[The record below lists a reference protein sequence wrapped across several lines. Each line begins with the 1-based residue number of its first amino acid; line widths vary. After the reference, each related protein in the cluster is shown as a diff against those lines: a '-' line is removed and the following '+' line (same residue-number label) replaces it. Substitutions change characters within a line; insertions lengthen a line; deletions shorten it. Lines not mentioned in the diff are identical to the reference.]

1 MYKLKEQVVRA
12 FAGDV
17 SLLAKEDLTV
27 NVFYVLNG
35 KKLKHYLIMMLAA
48 VFTVGV
54 IYAERGNITV
64 FKQEE
69 GPAAIYK
76 VDTDQKVLAL
86 TFDISWGETRAEPII
101 DILQQKGVKK
111 ATFFLSSPW
120 SEAHPDIVKKIVDAG
135 YEIGSHGHK
144 HDNYSQMTDEEI
156 RKQLRTAH
164 NVLSQVTGKAP
175 TLLRL
180 PNGDFD
186 KRVLKIADELG
197 YKTIQWDTDSKD
209 WMNPGVDR
217 IVSTVVSRA
226 HPGDIVL
233 LHASDSVKQTHEA
246 LPTIIDELRA
256 KGYTFATVT
265 ELISGTDVK
274 GNKAEEQQKKPSPSS
289 TSAPAPSN
297 S

>member
-1 MYKLKEQVVRA
+1 M
-12 FAGDV
+12 
-17 SLLAKEDLTV
+17 

-64 FKQEE
+64 FKADE

-101 DILQQKGVKK
+101 DVLQQKGVKK
-111 ATFFLSSPW
+111 ATFFLSAPW
-120 SEAHPDIVKKIVDAG
+120 SEAHPDIVKKIMDAG

-156 RKQLRTAH
+156 RKQIRTAH
-164 NVLSQVTGKAP
+164 TVLSQVTGKAP

-186 KRVLKIADELG
+186 KRVLKIANELG

-209 WMNPGVDR
+209 WTNPGVDR

-246 LPTIIDELRA
+246 LPAIIDELRA
-256 KGYTFATVT
+256 KGYSFATVT
-265 ELISGTDVK
+265 ELITGTDVK
-274 GNKAEEQQKKPSPSS
+274 GNKAQEQQKAPPTS
-289 TSAPAPSN
+289 TAPAPSTT
-297 S
+297 